1 MSLLDPRQTYLPF
14 EYPQVQ
20 PFIDKIQHSYWIH
33 SELNFDSD
41 VLEFSRLTTSQQGIM
56 KRAMLAISQI
66 EVAVKAFWGSL
77 YQTFPKPEL
86 NNIGAT
92 FADSEVR
99 HSDSYSRL
107 LTLMGF
113 EHEFEILM
121 DEKVARDRFNW
132 LSKPRNNSPENI
144 AYNIAVFSI
153 LMENV
158 SLFSQFL
165 IMLSYRR
172 NFGGMKNIANIIA
185 WTAADETVHYEFGAW
200 LVNQM
205 RKEYPEIEISGF
217 SDRMRQVAEEALQ
230 HEIKMIDYILG
241 GSELDFLEREVIIE
255 FVKDRLN
262 RSLIGLELYPVFPV
276 NEELLGKTT
285 WFYESILGTN
295 HVDFF
300 DRRPTEYAVKDTVFS
315 AEELF

>member
-1 MSLLDPRQTYLPF
+1 MLLDKRDTYLPF
-14 EYPQVQ
+14 EYPEVQ
-20 PFIDKIQHSYWIH
+20 PFIDKIQQSYWIH
-33 SELNFDSD
+33 SEINFDSD
-41 VLEFSRLTTSQQGIM
+41 VLEFSRLTKAEQGIM

-86 NNIGAT
+86 NNVGAV

-107 LTLMGF
+107 LTLLGF
-113 EHEFEILM
+113 EHEFELLM
-121 DEKVARDRFNW
+121 DDKVARDRFNW
-132 LSKPRNNSPENI
+132 LSKPRNNSPEGI
-144 AYNIAVFSI
+144 AYNIAVFAI

-172 NFGGMKNIANIIA
+172 HFGGMKNIANIIA

-200 LVNQM
+200 LVRKM
-205 RKEYPEIEISGF
+205 RDEYPQIEKSGF
-217 SDRMRQVAEEALQ
+217 SERMGEVAEEALT

-241 GSELDFLEREVIIE
+241 GDELDFLSRECIIE

-262 RSLIGLELYPVFPV
+262 RSMYGLGLDYVFVV
-276 NEELLGKTT
+276 NKPRLDETT
-285 WFYESILGTN
+285 WFYESVLGTN

-300 DRRPTEYAVKDTVFS
+300 DRRATEYSVKDVVFS

>member
-1 MSLLDPRQTYLPF
+1 MLLDKRDNYLPF
-14 EYPQVQ
+14 EYPEVQ
-20 PFIDKIQHSYWIH
+20 PFIDKIQQSYWIH
-33 SELNFDSD
+33 SEVNFDSD
-41 VLEFSRLTTSQQGIM
+41 VLEFSRLTSEQQGIM
-56 KRAMLAISQI
+56 KRTMLAISQI

-86 NNIGAT
+86 NNVGAT

-113 EHEFEILM
+113 EHEFELLM
-121 DEKVARDRFNW
+121 DDKVARDRFNW

-144 AYNIAVFSI
+144 AYNISVFAI

-172 NFGGMKNIANIIA
+172 HFGGMKNIANIIA

-200 LVNQM
+200 LVNEM
-205 RKEYPEIEISGF
+205 RKEYPEIEKSGF
-217 SDRMRQVAEEALQ
+217 SERMRQVAEEALH
-230 HEIKMIDYILG
+230 HEIKMVDYILG
-241 GSELDFLEREVIIE
+241 GDELPFLTRDIIVE

-262 RSLIGLELYPVFPV
+262 RSLIGLNLHPVFVINGP
-276 NEELLGKTT
+276 LLDKTT
-285 WFYESILGTN
+285 WFYESIVGTN

-300 DRRPTEYAVKDTVFS
+300 DRRATEYSVKDAVFS